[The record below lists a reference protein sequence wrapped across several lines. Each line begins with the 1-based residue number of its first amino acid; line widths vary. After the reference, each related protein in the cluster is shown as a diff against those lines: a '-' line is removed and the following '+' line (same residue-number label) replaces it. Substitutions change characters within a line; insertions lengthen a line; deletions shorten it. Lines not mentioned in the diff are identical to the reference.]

1 VNLSSDD
8 IKRCCARAYQHDVV
22 ALILGDSYHPGG
34 LELTRR
40 LAQTLGLHPGERV
53 LDIASGPGTTA
64 LLLASEF
71 GVSVD
76 GLDLGADTIAA
87 AKARAADRG
96 LADQV
101 RFYVADGER
110 LPIANASVDAVICE
124 CALCTFPDKERGALE
139 MARVLRRGGRVG
151 ITDVTLDRVRLAPE
165 LASLA
170 GWVACLADA
179 RRVADY
185 RQLLESAGL
194 RVTLTQPHDDALAKM
209 IETIDA
215 RLTALAMIK
224 PPALQGIDIDD
235 VRDKVALAATAVR
248 EGTAGYSLIVARL
261 SP

>member
-1 VNLSSDD
+1 VTLSSADL
-8 IKRCCARAYQHDVV
+8 KRCCARAYERDVV

-34 LELTRR
+34 LGLTRR
-40 LAQTLGLHPGERV
+40 VARTLGLRPGERV
-53 LDIASGPGTTA
+53 LDVASGPGTTA

-76 GLDLGADTIAA
+76 GLDLGADAVA
-87 AKARAADRG
+87 GAKAKAADRG
-96 LADQV
+96 VVDQV

-110 LPIANASVDAVICE
+110 LPFANGSFDAVICE
-124 CALCTFPDKERGALE
+124 CALCTFANKERGALE
-139 MARVLRRGGRVG
+139 MARVLRSGGRVG
-151 ITDVTLDRVRLAPE
+151 ITDVTLDRARLAPE

-179 RRVADY
+179 RPVADY

-209 IETIDA
+209 IEAIDA
-215 RLTALAMIK
+215 RLTVFAMIK
-224 PPALQGIDIDD
+224 PTALQGIDIDD
-235 VRDKVALAATAVR
+235 VRDKVAMAANAVR
-248 EGTAGYSLIVARL
+248 EGTAGYSLIVARI

>member
-1 VNLSSDD
+1 VILSPNDL
-8 IKRCCARAYQHDVV
+8 KGCCARAYERDVV

-40 LAQTLGLHPGERV
+40 VARTLGLHPGMRV
-53 LDIASGPGTTA
+53 LDIASGPGSTA

-76 GLDLGADTIAA
+76 GVDLGPAA
-87 AKARAADRG
+87 VAGAKAKAADRG
-96 LADQV
+96 LADRV

-110 LPIANASVDAVICE
+110 LPIAGGSVDAVICE
-124 CALCTFPDKERGALE
+124 CALCTFPNKLGGAVE
-139 MARVLRRGGRVG
+139 MARVLGRGGRVG

-179 RRVADY
+179 RPVADY
-185 RQLLESAGL
+185 RRLLESAGL
-194 RVTLTQPHDDALAKM
+194 RVALTEPHDDALAKM

-215 RLTALAMIK
+215 RLAALAMIK
-224 PPALQGIDIDD
+224 PPALRGIDIDD

-248 EGTAGYSLIVARL
+248 DGIAGYSLIVA
-261 SP
+261 SMDP